1 MRRTAFALML
11 AAAAVSAACAEEIE
25 LISGER
31 IEGRIAQRSAELIV
45 LEHAILGQL
54 EIPRQAIRSIDGR
67 PLSPAEEQAP
77 RLEGQKKPVAEETG
91 EKAAPPPGPPPP
103 PVKAQWDAQLEL
115 GVSARAG
122 TTEESNFRSALRATR
137 KAAGHEFRYDATYRL
152 ATSRGDR
159 TENRFST
166 GFFSEWERPRP
177 GWTAFAQGRFDM
189 AEFQAW
195 DQRLTAA
202 GGLGYHLIQ
211 VKSIDD
217 EGNPVDVFTLTGR
230 AGIGLR
236 QEFGSPNEDLSP
248 EGLLGAEFAY
258 RVNRHQSITGDTTLY
273 PDLNDTKE
281 FRLVSQLNWMI
292 NIDQMD
298 GIALKLGLSHE
309 YESRTAPG
317 VAHYD
322 LAAFAALVI
331 DF

>member
-1 MRRTAFALML
+1 MRRMAFALLL
-11 AAAAVSAACAEEIE
+11 AAAAVSAACAEKIE

-45 LEHAILGQL
+45 LEHAILGRL

-67 PLSPAEEQAP
+67 LLSPAEEQAP
-77 RLEGQKKPVAEETG
+77 RLKGQERE
-91 EKAAPPPGPPPP
+91 EKATAPPEPAAPSPPPP
-103 PVKAQWDAQLEL
+103 PVKARWDAQLEL
-115 GVSARAG
+115 GVSAREG
-122 TTEESNFRSALRATR
+122 TTEESNFRGALRATR
-137 KAAGHEFRYDATYRL
+137 KAAGHEFKYDATHRL

-202 GGLGYHLIQ
+202 GGLGYRLIE
-211 VKSIDD
+211 VKGIDD
-217 EGNPVDVFTLTGR
+217 AGNPVDVFTLTGR

-236 QEFGSPNEDLSP
+236 QEFGSLNEGLSP

-258 RVNRHQSITGDTTLY
+258 RVSRHQSITGDTTLY

-292 NIDQMD
+292 DIDQMD

-322 LAAFAALVI
+322 LAAFATLVI